1 MTLLRSSGAGYE
13 ETAKPAAQVAGTL
26 GPPNLGFWVRQIA
39 ERLKI
44 RNVKSFAAVAGFFLY
59 LKLPFLYMTPRT
71 VRSERCCTTV
81 SYGLHSKPERGWG
94 GTGYTSLAGTL
105 KDVVTATRRKHLL
118 ISEAALFQTLRA
130 RKHEQALSG
139 GCSRLNPHV
148 ELVASP
154 FSRPGPFGL
163 FVPPSAQQHPLACSS
178 VR

>member
-59 LKLPFLYMTPRT
+59 LKLPFLYIPRT
-71 VRSERCCTTV
+71 DRSERCCTTV